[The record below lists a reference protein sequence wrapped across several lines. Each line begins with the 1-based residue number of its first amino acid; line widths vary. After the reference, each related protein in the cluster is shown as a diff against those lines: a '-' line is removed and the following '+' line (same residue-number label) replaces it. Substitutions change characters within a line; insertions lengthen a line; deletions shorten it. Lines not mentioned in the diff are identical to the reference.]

1 MAIGTAA
8 SRFSEMRPPGLRR
21 DLVLL
26 LTNLLAI
33 AFASQRFFDTLLFT
47 GLQIKRVPLYFLDDV
62 FGLHFAFEA
71 AQGIFKGFAFLY
83 SNLCHERYTSKRP

>member
-1 MAIGTAA
+1 MAVAPGWRGGATAG
-8 SRFSEMRPPGLRR
+8 FRR

-26 LTNLLAI
+26 LANLLTI
-33 AFASQRFFDTLLFT
+33 AFASQRFFDALLFT
-47 GLQIKRVPLYFLDDV
+47 WFQIKRVSLYFLDDV
-62 FGLHFAFEA
+62 FCLHFAFEA